1 MEREDLL
8 EKIYQSAYKNEGKH
22 GNCSQSLLAAINE
35 HLGLVDDRLFK
46 ASHGLTGGI
55 AVTTEGTCGALA
67 AGIMLIGTKLGRSK
81 ENYYKATPG
90 SFDPYKPSKR
100 LLKRFTDEYG
110 TCICNE
116 VHKKIF
122 GRRYDLWDEREFKD
136 FEKADAHTTKCP
148 EVVANTARWTIE
160 ILIEEFGEEIQ
171 KLNISNKLVK
181 VKPGHTRKTLDCSDS
196 LMMCESHTDRGA
208 VVVKHSHHSEQI
220 GYVVRGKLLMIVD
233 GKSKI
238 YEEGQSYFVPSQ
250 SEHSAESV
258 EDSVFIDVFCPPM
271 AEFK

>member
-8 EKIYQSAYKNEGKH
+8 EKIYQSAYKNEAKH
-22 GNCSQSLLAAINE
+22 GNCSQSLLATINE

-67 AGIMLIGTKLGRSK
+67 AGILLIGTKLGRSK

-110 TCICNE
+110 TCICNK

-122 GRRYDLWDEREFKD
+122 GRRYDLWNEKEFKD
-136 FEKADAHTTKCP
+136 FEKAGAHTTKCP

-160 ILIEEFGEEIQ
+160 ILLEEFGEEIQ
-171 KLNISNKLVK
+171 KISMSNKAVK
-181 VKPGHTRKTLDCSDS
+181 VRGGHTRKTLDYSDN
-196 LMMCESHTDRGA
+196 LMMCEGYTDKGT
-208 VVVKHSHHSEQI
+208 VVEKHSHYSEQM
-220 GYVVRGKLLMIVD
+220 GYVVRGKVLFIVD
-233 GKSKI
+233 GKSTTYK
-238 YEEGQSYFVPSQ
+238 EGQSYFIPSQ
-250 SEHSAESV
+250 REHLTESL
-258 EDSVFIDVFCPPM
+258 EDSVFIDVFCPPID
-271 AEFK
+271 ALK